1 MTSGPSRPEP
11 RPELTEA
18 GTLDELVAEVRPAL
32 RVLRRLLP
40 EIVIGIAVLLTVLGG
55 LALVGA
61 ALDDAAIAAQRGV
74 ATAEVLDGSSWS
86 RTLVRFTAAD
96 GQTLVPP
103 NGVAYPRGLVP
114 GQTVQVEYDRT
125 DPELVRVAGRSAV
138 DGLGPMLLGL
148 AGVWAVLLPIALL
161 IRRRSAAARTTG

>member
-11 RPELTEA
+11 RPEPAEA
-18 GTLDELVAEVRPAL
+18 GTLDELVGEVRPAL
-32 RVLRRLLP
+32 RVLRRRSS
-40 EIVIGIAVLLTVLGG
+40 EIVMGIAVLLTVLGA
-55 LALVGA
+55 LALIGA
-61 ALDDAAIAAQRGV
+61 ALDDAAIERNRAV

-96 GQTLVPP
+96 GQTLVPG

-114 GQTVQVEYDRT
+114 GETVQVEYDVT
-125 DPELVRVAGRSAV
+125 EPDLVRVAGRGAV

-148 AGVWAVLLPIALL
+148 AGVWAVLFPLALL
-161 IRRRSAAARTTG
+161 IRRRSSRAVAS